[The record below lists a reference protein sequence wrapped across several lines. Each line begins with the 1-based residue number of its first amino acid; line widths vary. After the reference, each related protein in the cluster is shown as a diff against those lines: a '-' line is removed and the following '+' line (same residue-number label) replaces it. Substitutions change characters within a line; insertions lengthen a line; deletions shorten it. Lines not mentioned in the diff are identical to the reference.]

1 MQEQGKISDL
11 MKVLS
16 LGSLY
21 PFRSRSFQFRKNIRR
36 NQNAN
41 AARLARGARDEP
53 PSFKSEDHL
62 MNGRRRYIKVT
73 LHISLGRRT
82 PVNLGVVMDKSE
94 ILALLSG
101 KPVWHHGLFYPNIE
115 DRHHNYNSAT
125 GPRNLFA
132 IMGSGT
138 QNPPQQALNTTSW
151 LFPLKNWRKS
161 IITAG

>member
-1 MQEQGKISDL
+1 
-11 MKVLS
+11 
-16 LGSLY
+16 
-21 PFRSRSFQFRKNIRR
+21 
-36 NQNAN
+36 
-41 AARLARGARDEP
+41 
-53 PSFKSEDHL
+53 
-62 MNGRRRYIKVT
+62 
-73 LHISLGRRT
+73 
-82 PVNLGVVMDKSE
+82 VNLGVVMDKSE